1 MMNLSTSMSTPVCQ
15 EQPFV
20 AQYAAVMHHNGG
32 HIFREAINLPIAG
45 RN

>member
-1 MMNLSTSMSTPVCQ
+1 MINPSTNMSTPVCQ
-15 EQPFV
+15 EQLFV

-45 RN
+45 RD